1 VFRNYE
7 SELGAAG
14 FETLFTC
21 TNEDCG
27 GRRFNQAVVPYISG
41 FSENYV
47 DQRFLAARRSNA
59 EADVAVSLYVVRNT
73 SEGGARKDN
82 IFYRLDVIE
91 AAPMDSGM
99 VDVGAETMAREIG
112 ETGSVSIYGVHFDTD
127 RTDIR
132 PESGPTLEEIV
143 KLLQT
148 EPQLTLYVVG
158 HTDNVGARDYN
169 MDLSRRRADAVV
181 EALVGRGADRSR
193 LEPEGLGPLAPVAS
207 NDSDA
212 GRGLNRRVELVA
224 R

>member
-1 VFRNYE
+1 
-7 SELGAAG
+7 
-14 FETLFTC
+14 
-21 TNEDCG
+21 
-27 GRRFNQAVVPYISG
+27 
-41 FSENYV
+41 
-47 DQRFLAARRSNA
+47 
-59 EADVAVSLYVVRNT
+59 
-73 SEGGARKDN
+73 
-82 IFYRLDVIE
+82 
-91 AAPMDSGM
+91 
-99 VDVGAETMAREIG
+99 
-112 ETGSVSIYGVHFDTD
+112 VSIYGVHFDTD